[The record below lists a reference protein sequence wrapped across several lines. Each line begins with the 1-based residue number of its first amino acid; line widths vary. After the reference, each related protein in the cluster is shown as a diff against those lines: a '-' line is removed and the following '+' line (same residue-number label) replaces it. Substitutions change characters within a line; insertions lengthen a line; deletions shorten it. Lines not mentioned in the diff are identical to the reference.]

1 MLIIPGTG
9 YRSSPVQIF
18 RPEKKPI
25 IAILVK
31 RTVFF
36 FFILCV
42 LTVFLYGIGTAQE
55 FMDITQMFLLRV
67 SVVLGLFQAVGSI
80 YGLLLDL
87 WFIFHDR
94 KYRFLK
100 DALMYSVLGILGVF
114 VAAAGTF
121 IVVVSGGS
129 GT

>member
-1 MLIIPGTG
+1 
-9 YRSSPVQIF
+9 VQIS

-36 FFILCV
+36 FFSLCF

-55 FMDITQMFLLRV
+55 FMDITQMFLVRV
-67 SVVLGLFQAVGSI
+67 SIVLGLFQAVGAI
-80 YGLLLDL
+80 YGLILDL
-87 WFIFHDR
+87 WFVLHDR

-100 DALMYSVLGILGVF
+100 GAVVYSILGALGIF
-114 VAAAGTF
+114 VAAMGAF
-121 IVVVSGGS
+121 IVVVSGGT
-129 GT
+129 GA

>member
-1 MLIIPGTG
+1 
-9 YRSSPVQIF
+9 VQIS

-31 RTVFF
+31 RTVCFF
-36 FFILCV
+36 FALCF

-55 FMDITQMFLLRV
+55 FMDVTQLFLLRL

-80 YGLLLDL
+80 YGLILDL
-87 WFIFHDR
+87 WFVFHDR
-94 KYRFLK
+94 KFRFLK
-100 DALMYSVLGILGVF
+100 GAVVYSILGVLG
-114 VAAAGTF
+114 VLTAALGTF
-121 IVVVSGGS
+121 MVVVSGGS

>member
-1 MLIIPGTG
+1 
-9 YRSSPVQIF
+9 VQIS

-31 RTVFF
+31 RTVCF
-36 FFILCV
+36 FFILCF

-80 YGLLLDL
+80 YGLVLDL
-87 WFIFHDR
+87 WFFFHDR
-94 KYRFLK
+94 KPRFLMG
-100 DALMYSVLGILGVF
+100 AAAYSILGVLGGL
-114 VAAAGTF
+114 VAALGAF